1 MTILV
6 LYLGMAALGILV
18 SWKLKPGEKVLSL
31 SQKTQTIAL
40 IVVIFAMGMKIGS
53 DEQVISSL
61 HTIGLKSLLM
71 TAGIFIGCVFFVH
84 LGRRFLKI
92 DKRGYRQ
99 DD

>member
-1 MTILV
+1 MAILV

-18 SWKLKPGEKVLSL
+18 VRKLKPGERALSF
-31 SQKTQTIAL
+31 SQKIQTIAL
-40 IVVIFAMGMKIGS
+40 IVVIFSMGMKIGS

-71 TAGIFIGCVFFVH
+71 TAGVFTGCISFVY
-84 LGRRFLKI
+84 LGRRLLKI
-92 DKRGYRQ
+92 DKKGYRQ